1 MKENRRRKD
10 LWTQET
16 ESGEE
21 EITRN
26 TSGNLGRRVFSFSR
40 DMVNG
45 ELVTPHAHCELIR
58 LYN

>member
-16 ESGEE
+16 ERGEE

-26 TSGNLGRRVFSFSR
+26 TSGNLGRRVSSVLAATWS
-40 DMVNG
+40 MVSW
-45 ELVTPHAHCELIR
+45 
-58 LYN
+58 